1 MRTGVALLALSF
13 LAACGGEA
21 GEDAPDLNS
30 GAAEAT
36 QPMVELQ
43 EAVRVGGVLMVGENS
58 AEFLPCAE
66 GPELWLDGPLSLDL
80 LELHDEMTPGVE
92 PFEGIFIDVVAD
104 IDPPPATGP
113 GRDYPGS
120 LIVEF
125 LRRAAFEGWNCGDI
139 RPDVEY
145 AAAGTEPFW
154 SLDVTA
160 DGAIFTTPDGGAR
173 TLDLGEVEMDE
184 EGWVVSGTDAGAAV
198 EVRLVDA
205 PCRNA
210 MSGAFSHLTA
220 EVSIGDSTLQG
231 CGWFGVAADP
241 DAA

>member
-1 MRTGVALLALSF
+1 MRTALTLLTTTL
-13 LAACGGEA
+13 LAACGGDSGSADSEA
-21 GEDAPDLNS
+21 VPGETPVA
-30 GAAEAT
+30 
-36 QPMVELQ
+36 QPTVELRQ
-43 EAVRVGGVLMVGENS
+43 AVRIAGVLMVGENS
-58 AEFLPCAE
+58 AEFLPCDQ

-113 GRDYPGS
+113 GTGYPGA

-125 LRRAAFEGWNCGDI
+125 LRRAAFEGWNCGDV
-139 RPDVEY
+139 RPELEW

-160 DGAIFTTPDGGAR
+160 DGAVFTTPDGGAR
-173 TLDLGEVEMDE
+173 TVELGEVRMDE
-184 EGWVVSGTDAGAAV
+184 QGWVVEGTDGAGAV
-198 EVRLVDA
+198 EVRLVDS

-220 EVSIGDSTLQG
+220 EISIGGSTLQG
-231 CGWFGVAADP
+231 CGWFGIAADP

>member
-1 MRTGVALLALSF
+1 MRTGAVLLTTSL
-13 LAACGGEA
+13 LAACGGDSAQEGVDGA
-21 GEDAPDLNS
+21 
-30 GAAEAT
+30 GAAAEQA
-36 QPMVELQ
+36 QPTVELR
-43 EAVRVGGVLMVGENS
+43 EAVRTAGVLMVGENS
-58 AEFLPCAE
+58 AEFLPCDG

-113 GRDYPGS
+113 GVGYPGA

-125 LRRAAFEGWNCGDI
+125 LRRAAFEGWNCGDV
-139 RPDVEY
+139 RPNEQY

-154 SLDVTA
+154 SLEVTE
-160 DGAIFTTPDGGAR
+160 DGATFTTPDGGAR
-173 TLDLGEVEMDE
+173 ALELGEVRMDE
-184 EGWVVSGTDAGAAV
+184 DGWVVSGSDAGAAV

-210 MSGAFSHLTA
+210 MSGAYSHLTA
-220 EVSIGDSTLQG
+220 EISIGDSTLQG

-241 DAA
+241 DAV